1 MASKEVITSKEAL
14 KELKKVLAPFQWIDF
29 KTQKETG
36 CCIYQKHLDIIEK
49 DLKALVVL
57 KDLFD
62 FDFALRFPSNQ
73 PMLKITNKRTNEY
86 WEISITQ
93 EEFDL
98 LKEVFE

>member
-1 MASKEVITSKEAL
+1 MTGKEAL
-14 KELKKVLAPFQWIDF
+14 NDIELYSIAHNDMLENQ
-29 KTQKETG
+29 
-36 CCIYQKHLDIIEK
+36 IIIIGK

-62 FDFALRFPSNQ
+62 LDFALRFPSNQ

-93 EEFDL
+93 EKFNL
-98 LKEVFE
+98 LKEVFKNA